1 MPVMLPSETDDIG
14 QFNRLSASQVNSY
27 NNCSRMWWFE
37 KKIGLKIPDIPALHR
52 GKAVER
58 AFCMVLREN
67 PALIM
72 SNAPT
77 SLLDSVPLSDTG
89 VPDREQRTGWP
100 AQYLLPLK
108 QEDQPRT
115 IDDLRDWAIERLEL
129 HLNRAI
135 EEEKISWKKN
145 PRKSGVWEDGVDF
158 ETCMQMCVQSLEWH
172 LQEVSRCLE
181 EKPGDV
187 IQSWRDGNRDYWPSP
202 DGYPYQFYS
211 NNPLA
216 GDGELTVSEAWAIA
230 RPWFVDP
237 SAEDFAMN
245 AVIPEHFFMGEY
257 DLVYRWDGKIK
268 IVDLKAS
275 TGNNFRSEDYVN
287 QMQMY
292 AMLWWATHDKN
303 QIPDELEIWY
313 VGAGKR
319 KQIPVP
325 EIEILESMYLDLQKM
340 WAQIKGAE
348 ITIADCPPN
357 PKPLRKFLKGG
368 VDDGED
374 TMSRCNVC
382 EWSML
387 CPNGG
392 SDDEYPETGAIQI
405 PGKSNALKVEDIGDL
420 NPRISVV
427 AEVFNYIENDS
438 KPPFIRVKQGSHF
451 ANLQFND
458 NIWKK
463 LSAQLTEKVEKGSTL
478 LMDGVCPSANWK
490 GEVSLKFDPHSNLE
504 IVDKSEPQRD
514 SITSGSPRVDVS
526 GRIAYFTEKSGVNS
540 RGEWKRKGVVILND
554 KGKIQIEGW
563 DNQFPASLEVA
574 SPGDEVIVTNLAL
587 ETWAVLLKGNL
598 TKFSDAFITRR
609 WN

>member
-463 LSAQLTEKVEKGSTL
+463 LSAQLTKKVEKGSTL

>member
-58 AFCMVLREN
+58 AFSMVLREN

-77 SLLDSVPLSDTG
+77 NILDSVPLSDTG
-89 VPDREQRTGWP
+89 VPDREQRNGWP

-108 QEDQPRT
+108 QEDQPNT
-115 IDDLRDWAIERLEL
+115 IDDLRDWAIERLEVQ
-129 HLNRAI
+129 LNRAI
-135 EEEKISWKKN
+135 EEEKISWEKN

-181 EKPGDV
+181 EKPVDV
-187 IQSWRDGNRDYWPSP
+187 IQSWRDGNREYWPSP
-202 DGYPYQFYS
+202 DGYPYQFDS

-216 GDGELTVSEAWAIA
+216 EDGELTVSEAWAIT

-313 VGAGKR
+313 VGAGKI

-325 EIEILESMYLDLQKM
+325 EFEHLESMYLDLEKM
-340 WAQIKGAE
+340 WGQIKGTE

-368 VDDGED
+368 VDAGED
-374 TMSRCNVC
+374 TMSRCDVC

-438 KPPFIRVKQGSHF
+438 KPPFIRVKQGNHF

-463 LSAQLTEKVEKGSTL
+463 LSAQLADKIEKGSTL
-478 LMDGVCPSANWK
+478 LVDGVCPSANWK

-526 GRIAYFTEKSGVNS
+526 GRIAYFTEKSGVNA

-554 KGKIQIEGW
+554 KGKIQVEGW

-587 ETWAVLLKGNL
+587 EAWAVLLKGNL

>member
-58 AFCMVLREN
+58 AFSMVLREN

-77 SLLDSVPLSDTG
+77 NILDSIPLSDTG
-89 VPDREQRTGWP
+89 VPDREQKNGWP

-108 QEDQPRT
+108 QEEQPST

-135 EEEKISWKKN
+135 EEEKISWEKN

-172 LQEVSRCLE
+172 LKEVSRCLE
-181 EKPGDV
+181 EKPVDV
-187 IQSWRDGNRDYWPSP
+187 IQSWRGGNRDYWPSP
-202 DGYPYQFYS
+202 DGYPYQFDS

-216 GDGELTVSEAWAIA
+216 EDGELTVSEAWAIT

-313 VGAGKR
+313 VGAGKI

-325 EIEILESMYLDLQKM
+325 EFEQLESMYLDLEKM
-340 WAQIKGAE
+340 WGQIKGTE

-368 VDDGED
+368 VDAGED
-374 TMSRCNVC
+374 TMSRCDVC

-405 PGKSNALKVEDIGDL
+405 PGMSNALKVEDIGDL

-458 NIWKK
+458 NIWQK
-463 LSAQLTEKVEKGSTL
+463 LSTQLAKKIEKGSTL
-478 LMDGVCPSANWK
+478 LVDGVCPSANWK

-504 IVDKSEPQRD
+504 IVEKSEPQRD

-526 GRIAYFTEKSGVNS
+526 GRIAYFTEKSGVNA

-554 KGKIQIEGW
+554 KGKIQVEGW

-587 ETWAVLLKGNL
+587 EAWAVLLKGNL

>member
-1 MPVMLPSETDDIG
+1 M
-14 QFNRLSASQVNSY
+14 
-27 NNCSRMWWFE
+27 
-37 KKIGLKIPDIPALHR
+37 
-52 GKAVER
+52 
-58 AFCMVLREN
+58 
-67 PALIM
+67 
-72 SNAPT
+72 
-77 SLLDSVPLSDTG
+77 
-89 VPDREQRTGWP
+89 
-100 AQYLLPLK
+100 
-108 QEDQPRT
+108 
-115 IDDLRDWAIERLEL
+115 
-129 HLNRAI
+129 
-135 EEEKISWKKN
+135 
-145 PRKSGVWEDGVDF
+145 
-158 ETCMQMCVQSLEWH
+158 
-172 LQEVSRCLE
+172 QEVSRCLE
-181 EKPGDV
+181 EKPLDL
-187 IQSWRDGNRDYWPSP
+187 IQSWREGNREYWPSP
-202 DGYPYQFYS
+202 DGYPYQFDS

-216 GDGELTVSEAWAIA
+216 GDGGLTVSEAWAIV

-303 QIPDELEIWY
+303 QIPNELEIWY

-325 EIEILESMYLDLQKM
+325 EIEHLESMYLDLQKM
-340 WAQIKGAE
+340 WEQIKGTE

-374 TMSRCNVC
+374 TMSRCDVC

-392 SDDEYPETGAIQI
+392 SDDVYPETGAIQI

-451 ANLQFND
+451 ANLQFNE

-463 LSAQLTEKVEKGSTL
+463 LSAQLANNIQKGSTL
-478 LMDGVCPSANWK
+478 LVDGVCPSANWK

-526 GRIAYFTEKSGVNS
+526 GRIAYFTEKSGVNA

-554 KGKIQIEGW
+554 KGKIQVEGW

>member
-58 AFCMVLREN
+58 AFSMVLKEN

-77 SLLDSVPLSDTG
+77 DILDSVPLSDSG
-89 VPDREQRTGWP
+89 VPDREQKNGWP

-108 QEDQPRT
+108 QEDQPSK
-115 IDDLRDWAIERLEL
+115 IDDLRDWAIQRLEL
-129 HLNRAI
+129 HLKRAI
-135 EEEKISWKKN
+135 EEEKILWEKN
-145 PRKSGVWEDGVDF
+145 PRKSGTWEDGVDF

-172 LQEVSRCLE
+172 LLEVSRCLE
-181 EKPGDV
+181 EKPEDV
-187 IQSWRDGNRDYWPSP
+187 IQSWRNGNREYWPSP
-202 DGYPYQFYS
+202 DGYPYQFDS

-216 GDGELTVSEAWAIA
+216 RDSELTVSEAWAIV

-292 AMLWWATHDKN
+292 AMLWWATHYKN
-303 QIPDELEIWY
+303 QVPDDLEIWY

-325 EIEILESMYLDLQKM
+325 EIEHLESMYLDLQKM
-340 WAQIKGAE
+340 WTQIKGTE
-348 ITIADCPPN
+348 ITIADCPPK

-374 TMSRCNVC
+374 TMSRCDVC

-405 PGKSNALKVEDIGDL
+405 PGKSSALNVEDIGDL

-427 AEVFNYIENDS
+427 AEVFNYIENES

-463 LSAQLTEKVEKGSTL
+463 ISIQLANKIEKGSTL
-478 LMDGVCPSANWK
+478 LVDGVCPSANWK

-504 IVDKSEPQRD
+504 IVDSSEPQRD

-526 GRIAYFTEKSGVNS
+526 GRIAYFTEKSGVNA
-540 RGEWKRKGVVILND
+540 RGEWKRKGVIILND
-554 KGKIQIEGW
+554 KGKIQVEGW
-563 DNQFPASLEVA
+563 DNQFPPSLEVA
-574 SPGDEVIVTNLAL
+574 SPGDEVIITNLAL